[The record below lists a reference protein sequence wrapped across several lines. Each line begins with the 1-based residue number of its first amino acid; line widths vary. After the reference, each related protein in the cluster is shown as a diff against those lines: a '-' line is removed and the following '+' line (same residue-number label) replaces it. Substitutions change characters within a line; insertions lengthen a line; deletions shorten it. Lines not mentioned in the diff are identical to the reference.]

1 MARELPSWTAIEH
14 LVDRISAQRIRARRL
29 LIFVGSSDDPLGAT
43 GISVHIVEMKRA
55 HDIDESATKRLRRD
69 GVNDTQGKEIVRQV
83 ADHYSARSNQTRE
96 QREASPIIHLK
107 KLNNWI
113 KSVLIQIYTQ
123 RGDTVLDMACGKGG
137 DLIKWDKA
145 SIGYYVGIDIAEGSI
160 EDARKRYNGETD
172 HARGRR
178 DFGFPAKLICAD
190 CFEVDLEKIL
200 KDDGLF
206 NVCSVQFAMHYS
218 WDTEERARRAF
229 RNVSAILQPGGCFIG
244 TMPDADVLVRKLR
257 DAPELEFGNRVYR
270 VRFDEKYS
278 EKQFPSS
285 TPYGIQYEFHLE
297 DAVDCPE
304 WLVPFQCFK
313 SLAAEYG
320 LELVFKSNFHSFV
333 KQYCQQKDF
342 ADLMRKLGALGDSA
356 AGDAIT
362 DDEWDAAYIYLVF
375 VFRKSGNKPPRP
387 RSSRGTYKI
396 ISPDEVIYIPQ

>member
-55 HDIDESATKRLRRD
+55 HDIDESATKRLRLLAGD

-190 CFEVDLEKIL
+190 CFE
-200 KDDGLF
+200 
-206 NVCSVQFAMHYS
+206 FAMHYS